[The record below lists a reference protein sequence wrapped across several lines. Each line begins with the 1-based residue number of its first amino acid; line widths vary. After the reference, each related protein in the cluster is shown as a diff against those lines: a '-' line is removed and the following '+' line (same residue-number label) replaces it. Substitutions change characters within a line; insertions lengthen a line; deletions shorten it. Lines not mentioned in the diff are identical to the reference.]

1 MVPDVLT
8 SLGALSG
15 QTQDD
20 FHAPDGRPSGSGA
33 QSGPERLRS
42 RDVGFLAG
50 QVLAMLAARGGC
62 GAGPRDAG
70 GERLDNARL
79 ERLSDRVIA
88 AGLSGAASA
97 LDDLVAEFRREG
109 IGPVRLVDEVL
120 PHAARELGRA
130 WEDDRMSFVE
140 VTLVMT
146 RMQRLLRETL
156 SWSAREGAKESV
168 LFVLP
173 EGEQHTLGALI
184 AVQQLRRMGCGT
196 MLCIGEKPAR
206 LAEMLRIRSFDVA
219 FVSVSSWQALDS
231 AREII
236 TCLRHETAE
245 ALPVVLG
252 GALVCETSE
261 ATTENLRRELGAQL
275 VSNDVRAAMEAFRKT
290 QGRNTERG
298 KTEGRTHVAT
308 A

>member
-1 MVPDVLT
+1 MDPDVLA

-15 QTQDD
+15 QTQDG
-20 FHAPDGRPSGSGA
+20 FHAPDGRASEPAAHSEPGRMRGA
-33 QSGPERLRS
+33 N
-42 RDVGFLAG
+42 VGFLAG
-50 QVLAMLAARGGC
+50 QVLAMLGARGGC

-70 GERLDNARL
+70 GERLDDARL
-79 ERLSDRVIA
+79 ERLGDRVIA

-109 IGPVRLVDEVL
+109 IGSVRLIDEVL

-156 SWSAREGAKESV
+156 SSSEREGAQESV

-184 AVQQLRRMGCGT
+184 AVQQLRRMGFGA
-196 MLCIGEKPAR
+196 MLCIGEKTSR
-206 LAEMLRIRSFDVA
+206 LAEMLRIRHFDVA
-219 FVSVSSWQALDS
+219 FVSVSSYQALDS
-231 AREII
+231 ARDAVK
-236 TCLRHETAE
+236 CLRRETAD
-245 ALPVVLG
+245 AMPVVVG
-252 GALVCETSE
+252 GALVCGTSDAAAE
-261 ATTENLRRELGAQL
+261 DLRRQLGAQM
-275 VSNDVRAAMEAFRKT
+275 VSNDLCAAMEAMCTNKG
-290 QGRNTERG
+290 QQ
-298 KTEGRTHVAT
+298 HVAT